1 MDLTEVLSGTYVI
14 KVELSV
20 SSWFREMKT
29 RSLRI
34 TIILL
39 LKNEQKKKKKDTAS
53 FFFTD
58 TIPCRILPIYVC
70 TELLLT
76 ESK

>member
-39 LKNEQKKKKKDTAS
+39 LKNEQKKKKKILLV
-53 FFFTD
+53 FFTD

>member
-39 LKNEQKKKKKDTAS
+39 LKNEQKKKKKILLV
-53 FFFTD
+53 FFHRHN
-58 TIPCRILPIYVC
+58 PL
-70 TELLLT
+70 
-76 ESK
+76 